1 MTEQNRNDPCRCE
14 SGKKYKKCCMQKNEP
29 FFMIQNASQ
38 YPIEKCFINANW
50 KESGLAN
57 ILVVRKNIEI
67 DKYLFGMFLVDL
79 YCLGVK
85 NVFFNAKLDWNAIQ
99 HGIIDYVQEGMVDM
113 DYEECRGLI
122 LGAIDFAKKIGFV
135 PHEDWE
141 KAKEFV
147 EPQKPYKTKY
157 KFGKNGKPFYVAGP
171 DDDVE
176 EIIKIL
182 GVKGAFV
189 RSFTD

>member
-1 MTEQNRNDPCRCE
+1 
-14 SGKKYKKCCMQKNEP
+14 MQKNEP